1 MTFVLDACAIIALL
15 RNEAGAEITDRLLL
29 EQTCMAHAVNL
40 CEVYYDFLKAE
51 NENVAK
57 ETINDLEKYGLIF
70 REDMDQEFWQEV
82 GSYKAEIK
90 RVSLADCFAI
100 ALANREQAVL
110 VTSDHHEFDYISE
123 QGICQ
128 VMFIR

>member
-15 RNEAGAEITDRLLL
+15 RNEAGSETVERLLL
-29 EQTCMAHAVNL
+29 EQKCIAHAVNL
-40 CEVYYDFLKAE
+40 CEVYYDFLRAE
-51 NENVAK
+51 RENVAL
-57 ETINDLEKYGLIF
+57 EAISDLEKFGLIF
-70 REDMDQEFWQEV
+70 REDMDMEFWKEV
-82 GSYKAEIK
+82 GSYKATIK

-100 ALANREQAVL
+100 ALANREQAVI

>member
-15 RNEAGAEITDRLLL
+15 KNESGAEIVDRLLL
-29 EQTCMAHAVNL
+29 EQTCMAHSVNL

-51 NENVAK
+51 NENVAQK
-57 ETINDLEKYGLIF
+57 AINDLEKYGLIF
-70 REDMDQEFWQEV
+70 REDMDQEFWKEV
-82 GSYKAEIK
+82 GSYKAGIK

-110 VTSDHHEFDYISE
+110 VTSDHHEFDHISE

>member
-1 MTFVLDACAIIALL
+1 MTYVLDACAIIAML
-15 RNEAGAEITDRLLL
+15 RNEAGAEITEQLLL
-29 EQTCMAHAVNL
+29 EQTCIAHAVNL

-51 NENVAK
+51 NESIAR
-57 ETINDLEKYGLIF
+57 EAISDLEKHGLTF

-82 GSYKAEIK
+82 GSYKAGIK

-123 QGICQ
+123 QAICQ